1 MSYIS
6 QAATTTWHWI
16 CWFGVTLFLVC
27 ASLLVTPVLV
37 VWFARDF
44 LPKRRSKPLTS
55 RPQNL
60 RRLPHLRRDGSN
72 VFWEMPDGAVI
83 HLEGMESSQVLQEV
97 AEVVGGAL
105 TYEMT
110 RLRGDTEDAAPR
122 L

>member
-1 MSYIS
+1 M
-6 QAATTTWHWI
+6 I
-16 CWFGVTLFLVC
+16 CIVSAVWYLAVFAVLLLWC
-27 ASLLVTPVLV
+27 SL
-37 VWFARDF
+37 DF

-55 RPQNL
+55 QPQNL
-60 RRLPHLRRDGSN
+60 RRLPHLRRDGST

-83 HLEGMESSQVLQEV
+83 HLEGMEASQVLQEV

-105 TYEMT
+105 TYELT